1 MNRLRRACLL
11 PLLALALASCRGGPP
26 VDVVGSAGAPD
37 DWLCDPAP
45 DGGWACVR
53 GTSSADAE
61 PATRRPSARPPPAE
75 AAQHASGRRSQTAER
90 SSDSAAGWV
99 DAPASHYAVQ
109 LIALG
114 SEQALRDFV
123 AERQLADMA
132 QVRVEN
138 GGRLHYALLAG
149 VHPTRAAA
157 ERAVAAMAP
166 ALRALGPWIRSVDN
180 LRQAMARADRLAEA
194 TR

>member
-1 MNRLRRACLL
+1 M
-11 PLLALALASCRGGPP
+11 
-26 VDVVGSAGAPD
+26 VDGAGWPD

-53 GTSSADAE
+53 GTSGTDAETTARRLSARRPPAE
-61 PATRRPSARPPPAE
+61 PAQDAGGPRARVSEQPSDRAE
-75 AAQHASGRRSQTAER
+75 GLI
-90 SSDSAAGWV
+90 

-123 AERQLADMA
+123 AERQLVDMA

-138 GGRLHYALLAG
+138 GGRLRFVLVAG

-180 LRQAMARADRLAEA
+180 LRQAMARAESLAEA

>member
-1 MNRLRRACLL
+1 MNRCRLGKLL

-26 VDVVGSAGAPD
+26 VDVVGSAGTPD
-37 DWLCDPAP
+37 DWFCDPAP

-53 GTSSADAE
+53 GTSSAAAGTTTRRLSEAPPAKE
-61 PATRRPSARPPPAE
+61 PAQDAG
-75 AAQHASGRRSQTAER
+75 GRRAQTAEQ
-90 SSDSAAGWV
+90 SSDSAGSLI

-132 QVRVEN
+132 LVRVEN
-138 GGRLHYALLAG
+138 GGRLHFVLVAG

-157 ERAVAAMAP
+157 ELAVAAMAP
-166 ALRALGPWIRSVDN
+166 ALRALGPWIRSVDD
-180 LRQAMARADRLAEA
+180 LRQAMARADRQAEA
-194 TR
+194 TP